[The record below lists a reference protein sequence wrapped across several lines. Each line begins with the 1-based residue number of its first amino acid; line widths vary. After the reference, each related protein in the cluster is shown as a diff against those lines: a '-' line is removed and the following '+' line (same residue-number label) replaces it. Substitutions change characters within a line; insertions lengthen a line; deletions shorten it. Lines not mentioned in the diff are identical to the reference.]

1 MAHSVYKKI
10 LISSATL
17 GFAVFSVSAMMN
29 AAPSGLRSIF
39 LNGSDISGARNQQL
53 KNVDVQI
60 AENGDL
66 FIVAPHYQVAEEDAF
81 TPLSKFVQG
90 MNAPVHKAPQ
100 KISNADPVN
109 MPAPV
114 HQEPKALEKEPTPAE
129 DGMLLKAGDGTLPKA
144 EDTPPPQLPEDSEK

>member
-17 GFAVFSVSAMMN
+17 GFAIFSVSAIMT

-100 KISNADPVN
+100 KISTAEPV
-109 MPAPV
+109 PAPV
-114 HQEPKALEKEPTPAE
+114 HQEPKALEKEAAPAE
-129 DGMLLKAGDGTLPKA
+129 DGTLPKA
-144 EDTPPPQLPEDSEK
+144 EDPPPQLPEESAK

>member
-17 GFAVFSVSAMMN
+17 GIAVFSVSAMMT

-60 AENGDL
+60 AENGDI

-90 MNAPVHKAPQ
+90 MKQPVHKAPQ
-100 KISNADPVN
+100 KISAAESVPTA
-109 MPAPV
+109 PAIATAPV

-129 DGMLLKAGDGTLPKA
+129 DETLPKA
-144 EDTPPPQLPEDSEK
+144 EDPPPPQLPEDSAK

>member
-1 MAHSVYKKI
+1 MAHSVHKKI
-10 LISSATL
+10 LISCAAL
-17 GFAVFSVSAMMN
+17 GFAVFSVSAMMT

-60 AENGDL
+60 SENGDL

-81 TPLSKFVQG
+81 TPLSKFVQA

-100 KISNADPVN
+100 KISATEAVPV
-109 MPAPV
+109 PAPT

-129 DGMLLKAGDGTLPKA
+129 DGTLLKA
-144 EDTPPPQLPEDSEK
+144 EDPPPPQLPEDSAK

>member
-10 LISSATL
+10 LISSAI
-17 GFAVFSVSAMMN
+17 GAVAVFSLSAMMD

-100 KISNADPVN
+100 KISAAEAV
-109 MPAPV
+109 PAPV
-114 HQEPKALEKEPTPAE
+114 HSEPKALEKAPAPAE
-129 DGMLLKAGDGTLPKA
+129 DGTLPKA
-144 EDTPPPQLPEDSEK
+144 EDPPPPALPEDSAK

>member
-10 LISSATL
+10 LISSATIA
-17 GFAVFSVSAMMN
+17 FAVFSVSAMMT

-60 AENGDL
+60 AENGDI
-66 FIVAPHYQVAEEDAF
+66 FIVAPQYQVAEEDAF

-90 MNAPVHKAPQ
+90 MKQPVHKAPQ
-100 KISNADPVN
+100 KISAAESVPAVAAPA
-109 MPAPV
+109 MVTAPV
-114 HQEPKALEKEPTPAE
+114 HQEPKALEKDPTPAE
-129 DGMLLKAGDGTLPKA
+129 DGTLPKA
-144 EDTPPPQLPEDSEK
+144 EDPPPPQLPEDSAK

>member
-10 LISSATL
+10 LISSIIGGA
-17 GFAVFSVSAMMN
+17 AVFSLSAIMT

-39 LNGSDISGARNQQL
+39 LNGADISGARNQQL

-100 KISNADPVN
+100 KISTAEPV
-109 MPAPV
+109 PTPV
-114 HQEPKALEKEPTPAE
+114 HAEPKELDKAVLPAE
-129 DGMLLKAGDGTLPKA
+129 DGTLPKA
-144 EDTPPPQLPEDSEK
+144 EDPPPQLPEDAAK